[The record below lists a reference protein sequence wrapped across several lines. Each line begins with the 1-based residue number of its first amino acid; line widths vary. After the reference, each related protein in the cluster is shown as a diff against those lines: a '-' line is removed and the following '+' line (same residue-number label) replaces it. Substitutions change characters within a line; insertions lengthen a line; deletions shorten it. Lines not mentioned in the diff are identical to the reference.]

1 MCCFVTHVV
10 HGACTRQ
17 VVVSNMV
24 DSNDSPHRARGY
36 EEDEEEDDED
46 DCDDEDEEESGG
58 HVL

>member
-1 MCCFVTHVV
+1 
-10 HGACTRQ
+10 
-17 VVVSNMV
+17 VVSNLV